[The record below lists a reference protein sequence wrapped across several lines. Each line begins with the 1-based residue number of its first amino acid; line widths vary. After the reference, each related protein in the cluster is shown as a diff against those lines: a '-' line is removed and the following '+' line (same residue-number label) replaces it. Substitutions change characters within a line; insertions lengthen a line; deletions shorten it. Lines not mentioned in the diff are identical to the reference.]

1 MWVLKRMAKCCL
13 FQQAAAFCACQA
25 TEKSPVL
32 ITGHR
37 SCQSVMQQIN
47 RGGICQRRKK
57 NRSAREILC
66 QWQCQE
72 LVPQAGSLPCPTRG
86 CGAKVHAAEEIVLV
100 LVSETPLSFVQK
112 HADRQSDNDNNK
124 TKGKHALQ
132 KRVQTEPDC
141 PERLCQFLHC
151 YSTLWKIK
159 IFKPLSWM
167 TGEDRSNL
175 EQTDGSDA
183 FLKFLWNLSSVTIIH
198 VVFTTLCKLL
208 SKIK

>member
-1 MWVLKRMAKCCL
+1 MPKEEKEQISQRNPLSVTISGAGASGWKPSLPHQKMWCKSSCCKRN
-13 FQQAAAFCACQA
+13 CA
-25 TEKSPVL
+25 
-32 ITGHR
+32 G
-37 SCQSVMQQIN
+37 SCQWN
-47 RGGICQRRKK
+47 
-57 NRSAREILC
+57 
-66 QWQCQE
+66 
-72 LVPQAGSLPCPTRG
+72 
-86 CGAKVHAAEEIVLV
+86 
-100 LVSETPLSFVQK
+100 SFVQK

-132 KRVQTEPDC
+132 KRVPTEPDC
-141 PERLCQFLHC
+141 PERLWKFLHC

-183 FLKFLWNLSSVTIIH
+183 FLKFLWNLSSVTNIH
-198 VVFTTLCKLL
+198 VVSSTLCKLF